1 MSRSSKTF
9 LSLFIF
15 CSFFCVSNG
24 LCVDTKEVKV
34 YVEAVDSIDF
44 PTVTAFFRVLDLNP
58 DKPYT
63 KVEEGQVKINGSEGG
78 VSVVSGSFDVKTRPI
93 SIQFMA
99 DASGSMTRT
108 FPAIQKA
115 LQDFAQKMGS
125 YQNDADEVS
134 IALFADAAG
143 GMMVGAAPRLCL
155 DWTTASS
162 ELQSNASTLFGT
174 GQPPQGNW
182 CSAIWN
188 AFNWGA
194 ERCAARGA
202 QNHLPRMVL
211 AITDGKDD
219 PQAMGNLGMTT
230 QILKSTGIP
239 CFVIGAG
246 DGDPSADPR
255 YPGMVINREGL
266 EQIATSSEGALMTVT
281 GTANGNT
288 FSTVDDEGSKKIK
301 GYMDK
306 IIESYKNI
314 YRISFKASD
323 MSINTGELREITI
336 TANGGEGKGY
346 YLPPVVV
353 DEDAFAKVKYP
364 VPESMRE
371 TLVKKVVWTT
381 TYHKGFE
388 DTNFETPRPN
398 ITPLIDQPE
407 VRENIEVLSPEE
419 LTLRGRYRIP
429 TQQQFLK
436 QDELRFEDLAEPHF
450 RYGVKISP
458 FKISHEELL
467 QGKLIGAFPVYV
479 RDTTPPNIFV
489 SLRSRDVPEGNEVAI
504 IEDPNLE
511 PRRGGRRGPRP
522 GGPPPGP
529 RPPGGRRPPGM
540 GFKGHFDAASPPDER
555 KVFITAKGRNFTSN
569 FDTFEMDGMLVPFK
583 FAPETPGQFGGSDAF
598 FVFEDV
604 RLRLMN
610 CAAQDNISFASPAGR
625 EDPKNLDY
633 TDIVKWYDYIKAPVN
648 AALGRVE
655 PKATV
660 FPISLKEV
668 YDIKEDES
676 TFLPR
681 VSRQELLEKTVE
693 DGGKPGICWYL
704 ERGLPAEYVENSEH
718 FTEWIERGENVRDE
732 PGYPYV
738 PGRELYFRVIA
749 RDLAGNETDIRFPIK
764 VLKTGWKSR
773 TLAYRNQRVR

>member
-1 MSRSSKTF
+1 MARFLYSKYTRCRRYREDSRMSGSRQF
-9 LSLFIF
+9 FILLLV
-15 CSFFCVSNG
+15 SFTLLLTSRG
-24 LCVDTKEVKV
+24 LCVNTDEVKV

-58 DKPYT
+58 DKPYS
-63 KVEEGQVKINGSEGG
+63 KVEEGQVKINGSNES
-78 VSVVSGSFDVKTRPI
+78 VSVVPGSFDVKTRPI

-125 YQNDADEVS
+125 YQDDADEVS
-134 IALFADAAG
+134 IALFADAPG

-155 DWTTASS
+155 DWTTASG

-188 AFNWGA
+188 AFNWGV

-219 PQAMGNLGMTT
+219 PRAMGNIGLTT
-230 QILKSTGIP
+230 QILKSTGVP

-266 EQIATSSEGALMTVT
+266 TQIATSSEGALMTVT
-281 GTANGNT
+281 GAANGNT
-288 FSTVDDEGSKKIK
+288 FTTVDDEGSKKIK

-314 YRISFKASD
+314 YRISFKAGD
-323 MSINTGELREITI
+323 KSINTGELREISI
-336 TANGGEGKGY
+336 SAIGGEGKGY

-364 VPESMRE
+364 VPESMRD

-381 TYHKGFE
+381 TYHKGFK
-388 DTNFETPRPN
+388 DTDFDTPRPKV
-398 ITPLIDQPE
+398 TPLIDQPE

-419 LTLRGRYRIP
+419 LTLRGRYRVP

-436 QDELRFEDLAEPHF
+436 QDDLRFEDLAEPHF

-458 FKISHEELL
+458 FKISHKELL

-479 RDTTPPNIFV
+479 RDTTPPNILIN
-489 SLRSRDVPEGNEVAI
+489 LRSRDVPEGNEVSI
-504 IEDPNLE
+504 IENPNLNASD
-511 PRRGGRRGPRP
+511 PGR
-522 GGPPPGP
+522 
-529 RPPGGRRPPGM
+529 
-540 GFKGHFDAASPPDER
+540 FDAATAQDER
-555 KVFITAKGRNFTSN
+555 EVYIRAKGRNFTNN
-569 FDTFEMDGMLVPFK
+569 FDNFDIKGMLVPFK
-583 FAPETPGQFGGSDAF
+583 FAPATPDEFGGSDAF

-610 CAAQDNISFASPAGR
+610 CAAQDNISYSSPAGR
-625 EDPKNLDY
+625 EDPNKLVY
-633 TDIVKWYDYIKAPVN
+633 GDIVKWYDYIKAPIN
-648 AALGRVE
+648 AALGHVE
-655 PKATV
+655 AKATV
-660 FPISLKEV
+660 FPITYEEV
-668 YDIKEDES
+668 YEIEDDKS

-681 VSRQELLEKTVE
+681 ISREKLLEKSIE
-693 DGGKPGICWYL
+693 DGGLAGICWYL

-732 PGYPYV
+732 PGYPYL

-749 RDLAGNETDIRFPIK
+749 RDKAGNETDIRIPIK

-773 TLAYRNQRVR
+773 TLAYRNRRVR